1 MSAKRAVVRKLVSR
15 TAPPEKRKQEPE
27 DALQV
32 RSFATTGLF
41 VLAVF
46 YTAYFASA
54 VIIPVTIGFLLSMIL
69 ATPVRRLCEW
79 GVPRPL
85 GSALAIVMTIIAIG
99 VPVYL
104 LSEPA
109 GRWVS
114 DMPETASEI
123 GERIRGLTTPIQD
136 VREAAEEVEKL
147 TNLDGEDDKTPVV
160 KVEPPSFG
168 QVMLDSAPRLVMSA
182 IFTIFLAFL
191 LLCSGDAMLRRII
204 EIGCR
209 IDNQRRSLL
218 ITKQIQLDLF
228 RYLAAVTA
236 VNVALGAAT
245 AGVLYAL
252 DVPNALLWGAVAG
265 LFNYAPLVGPAMTIV
280 VLTIVGMTTFEP
292 LGQALVVPFAYFI
305 LTSIEGNLV
314 SPAVIGRRLALS
326 PVVVLLSLMLFGWM
340 WGIPGLLLAVPIVS
354 SARIICHNIPRLHH
368 VATLLGR

>member
-15 TAPPEKRKQEPE
+15 TRPTDDK
-27 DALQV
+27 DGSGDDGIHV

-69 ATPVRRLCEW
+69 ATPVRRLCSW
-79 GVPRPL
+79 GLPRPI
-85 GSALAIVMTIIAIG
+85 GSAFAILLTIVAIG

-123 GERIRGLTTPIQD
+123 GERIKRLTTPIQD
-136 VREAAEEVEKL
+136 VKEAAEEVEKL
-147 TNLDGEDDKTPVV
+147 TDLDGDNDRTPVV
-160 KVEPPSFG
+160 KVEAPSFG

-182 IFTIFLAFL
+182 IFTIFLAYL
-191 LLCSGDAMLRRII
+191 LLCSGDAMLRKII

-209 IDNQRRSLL
+209 IDNQRRSLV

-245 AGVLYAL
+245 AGILYAL

-280 VLTIVGMTTFEP
+280 VLSIVGMTTFEP
-292 LGQALVVPFAYFI
+292 IGQALMVPFAYFV
-305 LTSIEGNLV
+305 LTALEGNLI

-354 SARIICHNIPRLHH
+354 SARIICHNIPRLHD
-368 VATLLGR
+368 VATILGR